1 MVSRGDFPRPV
12 AAAAKMRPMSRAIPL
27 QQAVAGDAWYPHVT
41 VATVVPRGDRFL
53 LVEEDVHGRL
63 VLNQPAGHLDPNES
77 LHEAAVRETL
87 EETGWHVELTGL
99 LGVQQWRS
107 PGGVDFLRFTFAA
120 EALRHDAERR
130 LDDGIVRALW
140 LTRAEVADAAAR
152 LRSPMVLGDIDD
164 WLGGRRLPLDAVRY
178 LCARP

>member
-1 MVSRGDFPRPV
+1 MFERSADAVWRPRV
-12 AAAAKMRPMSRAIPL
+12 I
-27 QQAVAGDAWYPHVT
+27 
-41 VATVVPRGDRFL
+41 VATIVCREDRFL
-53 LVEEDVHGRL
+53 LVEEDIRGEI
-63 VLNQPAGHLDPNES
+63 VLNQPAGHLEQNET
-77 LHEAAVRETL
+77 LLAAAVRETL
-87 EETGWHVELTGL
+87 EETGWHVELTSL

-120 EALRHDAERR
+120 EALRHDAGRR

-140 LTRAEVADAAAR
+140 LTRAEVADATAR